1 LKEKN
6 CWERHLMNEPIYSSD
21 EPAMGPKEMQTARK
35 GKAAAQL
42 DTVFDFSEADK
53 KSAKPA
59 AKKSG
64 VASSSGSD
72 SQNASKYTTDKLG
85 NTVLKS
91 KLAEDAATEAMRAA
105 AKARRAEK
113 EAALAQPASA
123 EAPAATVSE
132 GPSHDA
138 SDNASGIEELRSK
151 AAAGQKLTHK
161 EKKTLSAHEKALA
174 EDADR
179 IAQASA
185 ELQSFSLS
193 APTQSSVSAGC
204 VDIIAENVSISAPSR
219 PLLAGATIRLVSG
232 HRYGLLGPNGRY

>member
-1 LKEKN
+1 L
-6 CWERHLMNEPIYSSD
+6 
-21 EPAMGPKEMQTARK
+21 PATSMGPKETRIARK
-35 GKAAAQL
+35 GKATAHL

-53 KSAKPA
+53 KPAKTVP
-59 AKKSG
+59 KKSG
-64 VASSSGSD
+64 AAPGSSSSSD
-72 SQNASKYTTDKLG
+72 SQNAGKYTTDKFG

-105 AKARRAEK
+105 AKARRAER
-113 EAALAQPASA
+113 ESALAQPAIA
-123 EAPAATVSE
+123 ESPIATVKE

-138 SDNASGIEELRSK
+138 SDNASSIEEMISK

-161 EKKTLSAHEKALA
+161 EKKALSAHEKAVADDA
-174 EDADR
+174 ER

-185 ELQSFSLS
+185 GLQSFGLS
-193 APTQSSVSAGC
+193 APTQSSASAGC

-219 PLLAGATIRLVSG
+219 PLLVGATIRLVSG